1 MSIVHPLDRVLS
13 GLARWRAQGPGGSS
27 QSQERMVGHQAR
39 PAYHWME
46 PARGVPPQQGLVDS
60 DEEKLK
66 GPRARGPRGPF
77 LGRSALGARV
87 LGALEV
93 HGALYVLGAR
103 ACKGLGGRGERR
115 AEAGA
120 AVQAILQATMHSY

>member
-1 MSIVHPLDRVLS
+1 M
-13 GLARWRAQGPGGSS
+13 
-27 QSQERMVGHQAR
+27 
-39 PAYHWME
+39 
-46 PARGVPPQQGLVDS
+46 
-60 DEEKLK
+60 
-66 GPRARGPRGPF
+66 
-77 LGRSALGARV
+77 

-120 AVQAILQATMHSY
+120 AVQAMLQATMHSLLGQVRGGVYPLRLETPVVT

>member
-1 MSIVHPLDRVLS
+1 M
-13 GLARWRAQGPGGSS
+13 
-27 QSQERMVGHQAR
+27 
-39 PAYHWME
+39 
-46 PARGVPPQQGLVDS
+46 
-60 DEEKLK
+60 
-66 GPRARGPRGPF
+66 
-77 LGRSALGARV
+77 

-120 AVQAILQATMHSY
+120 AVQAVLQATMHSY